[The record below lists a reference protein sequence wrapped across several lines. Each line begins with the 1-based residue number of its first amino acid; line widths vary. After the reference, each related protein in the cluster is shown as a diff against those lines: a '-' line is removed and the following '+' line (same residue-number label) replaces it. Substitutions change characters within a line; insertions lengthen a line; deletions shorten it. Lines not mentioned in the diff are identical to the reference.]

1 MRFHLHYVAGRAEE
15 RLTFDLQPVVGAR
28 MGYAPRG
35 RQDGV
40 ERFMKHLFLTVRDV
54 TRLTRVLEPAIE
66 RAALGPPATRR
77 QGDAALAAAGLAL
90 ADGKLVAAPPDRDFA
105 REPVLMLRILRAA
118 RDRRLEIHPLAL
130 RALIRNAR
138 HAARLRGDP
147 EASELFLDLLTGRD
161 AAQWLRMMNET
172 GFLSRFIPDWCA
184 HRRADAVRHLP
195 RLHRGRAHHRG
206 DRRARRSSGA
216 ASWPR
221 WRRWRAS

>member
-1 MRFHLHYVAGRAEE
+1 M
-15 RLTFDLQPVVGAR
+15 
-28 MGYAPRG
+28 
-35 RQDGV
+35 
-40 ERFMKHLFLTVRDV
+40 
-54 TRLTRVLEPAIE
+54 LEPAIE
-66 RAALGPPATRR
+66 RAALGPPAVRR

-90 ADGKLVAAPPDRDFA
+90 ADGKLVAAPPDRDFS

-147 EASELFLDLLTGRD
+147 EASALFLDLLTGRD

-172 GFLSRFIPDWCA
+172 GFLSRFIPEWARIVGLMQFDTYHVFTVDEHTIEA
-184 HRRADAVRHLP
+184 IGVLAA
-195 RLHRGRAHHRG
+195 
-206 DRRARRSSGA
+206 ARRA

-221 WRRWRAS
+221 PRRWRAS

>member
-1 MRFHLHYVAGRAEE
+1 VRFHLHYVAGRAEE

-66 RAALGPPATRR
+66 RAALGPPAVRGRATRAGGAGPRARRR
-77 QGDAALAAAGLAL
+77 QAGGGAA
-90 ADGKLVAAPPDRDFA
+90 DRDFS

-118 RDRRLEIHPLAL
+118 RDRRLEIHPLAV

-147 EASELFLDLLTGRD
+147 EASGLFLDLLTGRD

-172 GFLSRFIPDWCA
+172 GFLSRFIPEWWRIVGLMQFDTYHVFTVDEHTIEA
-184 HRRADAVRHLP
+184 IGVLQQLR
-195 RLHRGRAHHRG
+195 
-206 DRRARRSSGA
+206 A
-216 ASWPR
+216 ASWTR